1 MSDLVQWLGA
11 QLDEDEAIA
20 IRAAEMGPW
29 ALGDSPDDDPKA
41 VYQGEYGSTLIECP
55 RPADA
60 AHVARQNPARVLREI
75 DVKRQLLDLHAPG
88 EMDYVDGDVCMAC
101 DVRGGEPFY
110 PCKTLR
116 LLALPYADRPGYDAE
131 RWGL

>member
-1 MSDLVQWLGA
+1 MTDDLVQWLGA

-20 IRAAEMGPW
+20 IRAAELGPW

-60 AHVARQNPARVLREI
+60 AHVARHDPARVLRDI
-75 DVKRQLLDLHAPG
+75 DAKRQLLDDLVRAAESVGSEWFGDRALH
-88 EMDYVDGDVCMAC
+88 
-101 DVRGGEPFY
+101 
-110 PCKTLR
+110 
-116 LLALPYADRPGYDAE
+116 LLALPFADRPGYRDE
-131 RWGL
+131 WRP